1 MKFTNNYLEELPVD
15 IQLKIIDIVNIEQ
28 KKELDYVKEIN
39 NKINNMGYYI
49 ENDDEDISFIKLS
62 EDIITILD
70 ILKNMD
76 LNLIEEFN
84 NEKNRLIRE
93 FSNDNDS
100 YSTIV
105 KAVNYYGILK
115 AIKLGIKKCG
125 NNAFDFEN
133 TEVAMLYNKCYFH
146 MLNEAFDFTY
156 EDIKLIKYY
165 NIIII

>member
-1 MKFTNNYLEELPVD
+1 MNFTNNYLEELPVD
-15 IQLKIIDIVNIEQ
+15 VQLKIINIVNVEK

-70 ILKNMD
+70 ILKNMN
-76 LNLIEEFN
+76 LNLINEFN
-84 NEKNRLIRE
+84 NEKNRLIYE
-93 FSNDNDS
+93 CSNDNDS
-100 YSTIV
+100 YSRIV
-105 KAVNYYGILK
+105 KAVDYYGVFK
-115 AIKLGIKKCG
+115 AIKLGIKKYG

-133 TEVAMLYNKCYFH
+133 TEVAILYKKCYFY
-146 MLNEAFDFTY
+146 MLNETFDFTY
-156 EDIKLIKYY
+156 EDIKLIKDY